1 RVLIGEIYLP
11 VQQLMTYYGRDLTGA
26 HLPFN
31 FLLLQCAWNAQSI
44 AQVLSDYQRALPQG
58 AWPNWVLGN
67 HDNAR
72 IATRIGLRQARVAAM
87 LLLTLP
93 GTLTMYYGEEI
104 GMTNAPISPDQVLDN
119 AEKNEPG
126 LGLGRDPERTPMPW
140 DGSAS
145 AGFTTGAPW
154 LPLGDDYK
162 TVNVAALGQDPRSIL
177 QLYRKLIGLRRGRPT
192 LVNGKV
198 QSVAAEN
205 GVLRFVRIGSNDRIL
220 VLLNMGMDVAQ
231 ITLDGGTV
239 LASTSL
245 DREGETVSGTLEMKS
260 SDGLAIDLP

>member
-1 RVLIGEIYLP
+1 
-11 VQQLMTYYGRDLTGA
+11 MTYYGLDLKGA
-26 HLPFN
+26 NLPFN
-31 FLLLQCAWNAQSI
+31 FQLLQCGWSADAVAQAI
-44 AQVLSDYQRALPQG
+44 SDYHGAIPEG

-67 HDNAR
+67 HDQPR
-72 IATRIGLRQARVAAM
+72 IATRVGPRQARVAVM

-104 GMTNAPISPDQVLDN
+104 GMTNVPIAAGKVQDP

-140 DGSAS
+140 DGTAS

-192 LVNGKV
+192 LVNGKL

-205 GVLRFVRIGSNDRIL
+205 GVLRFVRIGTNDRIL

-239 LASTSL
+239 LASTGL
-245 DREGETVSGTLEMKS
+245 DREGETVSGTLDLKS
-260 SDGLAIDLP
+260 GDGLAIDLP